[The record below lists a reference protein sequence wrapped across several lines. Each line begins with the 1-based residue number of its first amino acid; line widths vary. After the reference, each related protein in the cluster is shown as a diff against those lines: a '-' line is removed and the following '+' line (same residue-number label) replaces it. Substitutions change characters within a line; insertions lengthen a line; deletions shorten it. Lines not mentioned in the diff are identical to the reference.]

1 MARFQWLCRH
11 ILSFARSFYQCQRTF
26 EHEKKFMAV
35 VRASS
40 KLEDRRYQLL
50 LNEGKLQSFCL
61 DLESEESIASA
72 DCSSIE
78 ATSTAIQKAL
88 VAYLK
93 LQAEEGNA
101 EFDKVHKDVA
111 NMVTNMSAF
120 GRPGCGL

>member
-1 MARFQWLCRH
+1 
-11 ILSFARSFYQCQRTF
+11 
-26 EHEKKFMAV
+26 
-35 VRASS
+35 
-40 KLEDRRYQLL
+40 
-50 LNEGKLQSFCL
+50 L

-72 DCSSIE
+72 DCSSTE

-93 LQAEEGNA
+93 SQAEEGNA